1 MNRRWLEVIG
11 VAGMEVSSE
20 EERLPLEPPTT
31 HDHRDTNDDAIPM
44 DDAIKLEATEK
55 RQGLKRG
62 RKRINFFKS
71 AKEEIL
77 VLRRQAK
84 ELETRIHV
92 LRQSRGEESRH
103 FGKWKQLAYHQAE
116 ERRFGELEN
125 DKLRRAVLEQYTL
138 LSGMMKALR
147 QPMPRCMELG
157 SIEDNE
163 WRMNVLGVHPDQWQ
177 HNAKRIMQRMYESLP
192 GWAIR
197 SDLVD
202 VARDTRHQKWANRG
216 HLDKR
221 QDIEVVVCR
230 RFLGH
235 FADLARAVWESFL
248 SDETQIFEQLHD
260 DLWLCIASEEA
271 HSERPGRP
279 SWQLIQRFIQEQ
291 RIVLMWKSV
300 EPERSTV
307 KRLWEDARGWI
318 SFEKAHDAGGSRMQL
333 SSIASIPAVLQDA
346 EHASDASDSSEQDVE
361 LGHSNDEATMYSPPS
376 PQDAQP
382 AAQVSPSNTRHRPPG
397 AKRGRKRINFF
408 KSAKEEIL
416 VLRRQAKE
424 LETRIH
430 VLRQSRGE
438 ESRHFGKWKQLAYH
452 QAEERRFGE
461 LENDKLRRA
470 VLEQY
475 TLLSGMMKA
484 LRQPMPRCMELGSI
498 EDNEWRMNV
507 LGVHPDQWQHNA
519 KRIMQRMYESLP
531 GWAIRSDL
539 VDVARDTRH
548 QKWANRG
555 HLDKRQDIEVVV
567 CRRFLGHFADL
578 ACAVWENFLGDETIA
593 TAHVSVDVRTHEHFG
608 ADIRLN
614 ASDIRNPKTGAVTRA
629 NLQLNQRVVSKD
641 RVTIMWKSVN
651 ESLPTTTQMVE
662 SSDGWISF
670 EPLWDD
676 ELGLECCIM
685 RLCSAVTIPAMDEGL
700 VERLCQM
707 FDVMQVHPL
716 EMPRS
721 PCKSSRLTRASSALE
736 FNVGFITDAIWHH
749 AHHVERLAARASE
762 RAVRQ
767 VAL

>member
-31 HDHRDTNDDAIPM
+31 HDHRDTNDEPLPM

-147 QPMPRCMELG
+147 QPMPRCTELG

-235 FADLARAVWESFL
+235 FADLARTVWESFL
-248 SDETQIFEQLHD
+248 SDETQ
-260 DLWLCIASEEA
+260 DLLRE
-271 HSERPGRP
+271 
-279 SWQLIQRFIQEQ
+279 
-291 RIVLMWKSV
+291 
-300 EPERSTV
+300 
-307 KRLWEDARGWI
+307 
-318 SFEKAHDAGGSRMQL
+318 GSRFGR
-333 SSIASIPAVLQDA
+333 LQDATELYRLDPSNA

-484 LRQPMPRCMELGSI
+484 LRQPMPRCTELGSI

-578 ACAVWENFLGDETIA
+578 ARVVWENFLGDETIA
-593 TAHVSVDVRTHEHFG
+593 TAHASVDVRTCEHFG

-614 ASDIRNPKTGAVTRA
+614 ASDMRNPKTGAVTRA

-651 ESLPTTTQMVE
+651 ESLPTTTRMVE

-670 EPLWDD
+670 EPFWDN

-685 RLCSAVTIPAMDEGL
+685 RLCSGVTIPAMDESL

-707 FDVMQVHPL
+707 FDGMQVHPL
-716 EMPRS
+716 EIPCS
-721 PCKSSRLTRASSALE
+721 PCKSSRLSRASSALE
-736 FNVGFITDAIWHH
+736 VNVGFITDAIWHH